1 MAEDWLPHEPPPS
14 PPPKS
19 SAKKTLIIWV
29 VLIVMLIAL
38 YNMFPSPRGRG
49 SFAQAASGYPWWWIA
64 IAAVI
69 GLAVPI
75 VFMMVMFRGA
85 ERFNAAQNT
94 GLDAIA
100 RGQHAKAV
108 ELFEVL
114 AKRFRMK
121 PNFAAVA
128 RYNQGYALL
137 LGGDSAAAVGAL
149 LAAERMPKLALGGI
163 RRLAAGQLARA
174 FALGGDLDKATQW
187 LEALRKRPLT
197 GDHAYCQA
205 LLDAIDALVLCRQGK
220 FAEAVKVYERAW
232 PLLEAYLPI
241 HQMREVWLLRAY
253 ATTMMSS
260 VRDVGAAEPWLRMIR
275 GTPPGGF
282 TWLTAHWPELAT
294 FTTTHGHGAAEPKM
308 PKLPKLNTAAVVP
321 HSGGIEVG

>member
-19 SAKKTLIIWV
+19 SAKKTMIIWV
-29 VLIVMLIAL
+29 VLIVMFVAI
-38 YNMFPSPRGRG
+38 YNLFGTAPRGRG
-49 SFAQAASGYPWWWIA
+49 AAVQAASGYPWWWIA
-64 IAAVI
+64 SAAGV
-69 GLAVPI
+69 GLALPI
-75 VFMMVMFRGA
+75 IVMMVMFRGA
-85 ERFNAAQNT
+85 ERFNAAQT
-94 GLDAIA
+94 AGLDAIA
-100 RGQHAKAV
+100 RGQYAKAV
-108 ELFEVL
+108 ELFDAL

-137 LGGDSAAAVGAL
+137 IGGESAAAVGPL
-149 LAAERMPKLALGGI
+149 LAIERMPTLALGGI
-163 RRLAAGQLARA
+163 RRLAADQLARA
-174 FALGGDLDKATQW
+174 FALGGDLAKATQW
-187 LEALRKRPLT
+187 LEALRKRPFT
-197 GDHAYCQA
+197 GDHAHCQA
-205 LLDAIDALVLCRQGK
+205 HLEAVDALVLCRQGK
-220 FAEAVKVYERAW
+220 FTEAVNVYERAW
-232 PLLEAYLPI
+232 PLLEAYLPA

-294 FTTTHGHGAAEPKM
+294 FTTTHGHGAAE
-308 PKLPKLNTAAVVP
+308 AAA
-321 HSGGIEVG
+321 